1 MTLATALSISFMRNG
16 SYKVTN
22 YDLSNRYEPEKTLQV
37 EKFNDKKPVSAIY
50 VDGDSKQYMVKRFM
64 VETST
69 PDKEFNFISETIGS
83 RLILATTSE
92 TPEVQL
98 EVIKGKGKEKT
109 AETLNLEDLIDIKG
123 WKALG
128 NKLSQYKVVKVSLNQ
143 EEDSGPS
150 DEVESEAEASEP
162 EKENQSPKKKEQ
174 ASEYQS
180 QRHESAQ
187 QASLF
192 DQEQKKDQ
200 PVPEK
205 TQRPKQRV
213 EAVQPSLFPESPPKE
228 KDKEVT
234 PARANSDSN
243 RDAGNAAINPQ
254 TGREFGVGETIELEI

>member
-1 MTLATALSISFMRNG
+1 
-16 SYKVTN
+16 
-22 YDLSNRYEPEKTLQV
+22 
-37 EKFNDKKPVSAIY
+37 
-50 VDGDSKQYMVKRFM
+50 MVKRFL

-69 PDKEFNFISETIGS
+69 ADKEFNFISETIGS

-92 TPEVQL
+92 TPEVEL
-98 EVIKGKGKEKT
+98 ETIKGKGKEKT
-109 AETLNLEDLIDIKG
+109 SETINLEDLIDIKG

-128 NKLSQYKVVKVSLNQ
+128 NKLSQFKVVKATLVQ

-150 DEVESEAEASEP
+150 GENENEVEASEP
-162 EKENQSPKKKEQ
+162 EKESQSPKKKEQ
-174 ASEYQS
+174 SSEYQN

-192 DQEQKKDQ
+192 DQEQKKHQ

-205 TQRPKQRV
+205 TQRAKQRV
-213 EAVQPSLFPESPPKE
+213 EAVQPSLFPESPSKE
-228 KDKEVT
+228 KGKEVT
-234 PARANSDSN
+234 PSRPNSDSN